1 MADAD
6 LPANPA
12 PTMATPLGGREGDIG
27 GKLKGFFA
35 QPAVRRSIPALA
47 GLGALAAV
55 GALYLSLS
63 QGPQRVLYNSLSD
76 SERGLVVSTLEAGG
90 INYDIDP
97 GSGMLSVSEDDL
109 YRARML
115 VASDGALASPDN
127 TIELLNAIPLGSS
140 RTLEGE
146 RLRNVRERELMRTI
160 EEINGVESVRVHL
173 ASPERSVFV
182 RENVPPSAS
191 VMLRLA
197 RGRTLSEDQVQAIVN
212 LVAGS
217 IPGLIPEA
225 VRVVDQSGR
234 LLSDTSGNAA
244 DALQL
249 QSEFEEKLRMQVGQL
264 LSPMIGEGNFS
275 TQVQVELDMTEVTEA
290 RESYDNEGVVR
301 SISESRSTRG
311 GEQLAGGVPGVLA
324 NTPPEAG
331 QLEEGAPQGGDA
343 AGQGQT
349 TPQSGDTSSQRQYEL
364 GREVAVSS
372 TRPGGVRRIS
382 VAVALSEEA
391 LTAIEPATAEQVQQL
406 VSTAVGA
413 DEQRGDQ
420 VTVISGAFEAVE
432 EVEVPFYETS
442 WFAMA
447 LRYGSG
453 LIALILGLLLGVRPI
468 INALRGPQGDDEDD
482 EDELDEDADGEE
494 AEDSVDPETGEVI
507 PATQRTASLTAV
519 PGEEEL
525 REQVELARRL
535 AAEQP
540 ERAVAALR
548 RMLAAPAEGAS

>member
-6 LPANPA
+6 LPVNPS
-12 PTMATPLGGREGDIG
+12 PTLAMPMGSGDLGGRM
-27 GKLKGFFA
+27 KGLLA
-35 QPAVRRSIPALA
+35 QPAVRKSLPALA

-55 GALYLSLS
+55 GGLYMALAE
-63 QGPQRVLYNSLSD
+63 GPQRVLYSSLSD
-76 SERGLVVSTLEAGG
+76 AERAGVVSTLEAGG
-90 INYDIDP
+90 ISYDIDP
-97 GSGMLSVSEDDL
+97 GTGMLSVPEDDL

-127 TIELLNAIPLGSS
+127 TIEMLDAIPLGSS

-173 ASPERSVFV
+173 AAPERSVFV

-217 IPGLIPEA
+217 VPGLVPEA

-249 QSEFEEKLRMQVGQL
+249 QREFEEKLRLQVGQL
-264 LSPMIGEGNFS
+264 LSPMLGEGNFS
-275 TQVQVELDMTEVTEA
+275 TEVQVELDMTEVTEA

-301 SISESRSTRG
+301 SVSESRSTQG
-311 GEQLAGGVPGVLA
+311 GEQLAAGVPGVLA
-324 NTPPEAG
+324 NTPPEPA
-331 QLEEGAPQGGDA
+331 QLEEGAPQGGA
-343 AGQGQT
+343 AGGAGQT
-349 TPQSGDTSSQRQYEL
+349 TPQNGQSSSQRQYEL

-391 LTAIEPATAEQVQQL
+391 LQAIEPATAEQVQQL
-406 VSTAVGA
+406 VSAAVGA
-413 DEQRGDQ
+413 DPQRGDQ
-420 VTVISGAFEAVE
+420 VTVISGAFGAVE

-447 LRYGSG
+447 LRYGTA
-453 LIALILGLLLGVRPI
+453 LIAVILGLLLGVRPI
-468 INALRGPQGDDEDD
+468 INALRGPQAGDEEDEDD
-482 EDELDEDADGEE
+482 EDIE
-494 AEDSVDPETGEVI
+494 AIDPETGEVI
-507 PATQRTASLTAV
+507 AAQPRAASASTS
-519 PGEEEL
+519 PSENEL

-540 ERAVAALR
+540 DRAVAALR
-548 RMLAAPAEGAS
+548 RMLAAPVEGAGA

>member
-1 MADAD
+1 MADAA
-6 LPANPA
+6 LPANPS
-12 PTMATPLGGREGDIG
+12 PTLATPLGEGAMGDR
-27 GKLKGFFA
+27 LKGMLA
-35 QPAVRRSIPALA
+35 QPAVRKSLPALA

-55 GALYLSLS
+55 GALYMTLAE
-63 QGPQRVLYNSLSD
+63 GPQRVLYNSLSD
-76 SERGLVVSTLEAGG
+76 AERAGVVSTLDAGG
-90 INYDIDP
+90 ISYSIDP
-97 GSGMLSVSEDDL
+97 GTGMLSVAEDDL

-127 TIELLNAIPLGSS
+127 TIEMLDAIPLGSS

-217 IPGLIPEA
+217 VPGLVPEA

-249 QSEFEEKLRMQVGQL
+249 QREFEEKLRLQVGQL
-264 LSPMIGEGNFS
+264 LSPMLGEGNFS
-275 TQVQVELDMTEVTEA
+275 TEVQVELDMTEVTQA

-301 SISESRSTRG
+301 SISESRSTQG

-324 NTPPEAG
+324 NTPPEPA
-331 QLEEGAPQGGDA
+331 QLEEGAPQGGV
-343 AGQGQT
+343 AGGAGQT
-349 TPQSGDTSSQRQYEL
+349 TPQNGQSSSQRQYEL

-391 LTAIEPATAEQVQQL
+391 LKAIEPATAEQVQQL

-413 DEQRGDQ
+413 DPQRGDQ
-420 VTVISGAFEAVE
+420 VTVIAGAFGPVE
-432 EVEVPFYETS
+432 EMEVPFYETS

-447 LRYGSG
+447 LRYGTA
-453 LIALILGLLLGVRPI
+453 LIAVILGLLLGVRPI
-468 INALRGPQGDDEDD
+468 INALRGPQADDEEDEDD
-482 EDELDEDADGEE
+482 EDEG
-494 AEDSVDPETGEVI
+494 AEVLDPETGEVI
-507 PATQRTASLTAV
+507 AAPVRTANLAGV

-540 ERAVAALR
+540 DRAVAALR
-548 RMLAAPAEGAS
+548 RMLAAPAEGAGA

>member
-1 MADAD
+1 MADAN

-12 PTMATPLGGREGDIG
+12 ATLATPMGGGDG
-27 GKLKGFFA
+27 AVGDRLKGLLA
-35 QPAVRRSIPALA
+35 QPAIRRSLPALA

-55 GALYLSLS
+55 GALYMTLA

-76 SERGLVVSTLEAGG
+76 NERAGVVTTLEAGG
-90 INYDIDP
+90 ISYSIDP
-97 GSGMLSVSEDDL
+97 GTGMLSVSEDDV

-127 TIELLNAIPLGSS
+127 TIEMLDAIPLGAS

-217 IPGLIPEA
+217 VPGLVSEA

-234 LLSDTSGNAA
+234 LLSDTSGNGG
-244 DALQL
+244 DGLQL
-249 QSEFEEKLRMQVGQL
+249 QREFEEKLRLQVGQL
-264 LSPMIGEGNFS
+264 LSPMLGEGNFS
-275 TQVQVELDMTEVTEA
+275 TEVQVELDMTEVTQA

-301 SISESRSTRG
+301 SVNESRSSRG

-324 NTPPEAG
+324 NTPPPPG
-331 QLEEGAPQGGDA
+331 QLEEGAPQGG
-343 AGQGQT
+343 AGNQT
-349 TPQSGDTSSQRQYEL
+349 QAPQSDETSSQRQYEL

-382 VAVALSEEA
+382 VAVALSEVA
-391 LTAIEPATAEQVQQL
+391 LQAIEPATAEQVEEL
-406 VSTAVGA
+406 VATAVGA
-413 DEQRGDQ
+413 DLQRGDQ
-420 VTVISGAFEAVE
+420 ITVIAGAFEEVE
-432 EVEVPFYETS
+432 EIATPFYETG

-447 LRYGSG
+447 LRYGTA
-453 LIALILGLLLGVRPI
+453 LIAVLMGLLLGVRPI
-468 INALRGPQGDDEDD
+468 INALRGPDAD
-482 EDELDEDADGEE
+482 EDEEDDDAEDEDGEE
-494 AEDSVDPETGEVI
+494 TVSAGTGEVI
-507 PATQRTASLTAV
+507 PGTIRPANLGSN
-519 PGEEEL
+519 PGDEEL

-540 ERAVAALR
+540 DRAVAALR
-548 RMLAAPAEGAS
+548 RMLAAPVEGAGA